1 MPDSDEL
8 RTTMARIIE
17 EFRVDRPRGEVF
29 RAIADFATAPQWD
42 PGIASAEQVAGQR
55 PGPGATF
62 RLLLAMG
69 PLKLPFDYV
78 TETYAP
84 DEHVVHATENVWAW
98 GRDDVRL
105 TGDGDTTTVQ
115 WTADF
120 ALKGPGRLL
129 DPLLQKG
136 FERVGRKAVAGLE
149 RWLEQGGRG
158 RAGRDQAGTV

>member
-1 MPDSDEL
+1 
-8 RTTMARIIE
+8 MARITE
-17 EFRVDRPRGEVF
+17 QFRVDRPRAEVF
-29 RAIADFATAPQWD
+29 RAIADFATAAQWD
-42 PGIASAEQVAGQR
+42 PGVASAEQIEGNR
-55 PGPGATF
+55 PGLGARF

-69 PLKLPFDYV
+69 PARLPFVYV
-78 TETYAP
+78 TETHTP
-84 DEHVVHATENVWAW
+84 DEHVVHATDNAWAW

-105 TGDGDTTTVQ
+105 SGDGDTTTVN

-136 FERVGRKAVAGLE
+136 FERVGKKAVVGLE

-158 RAGRDQAGTV
+158 RAGQDQAGAV

>member
-1 MPDSDEL
+1 
-8 RTTMARIIE
+8 MARIIE
-17 EFRVDRPRGEVF
+17 QFHVSRPADEVF
-29 RAIADFATAPQWD
+29 RAIADFATAAQWD
-42 PGIASAEQVAGQR
+42 PGVSAAEQVEGPA
-55 PGPGATF
+55 PGLGAAY

-69 PLKLPFDYV
+69 PLRVPFTYV
-78 TETYAP
+78 TEIHEP
-84 DEHVVHATENVWAW
+84 DEHVVHATENAWAQ

-105 TGDGDTTTVQ
+105 TPVEDGTAVR

-136 FERVGRKAVAGLE
+136 FERVGKEAVAGLE

-158 RAGRDQAGTV
+158 RAGRDGAATA